1 MAQSNYEY
9 FEDLPRTS
17 IRYRD
22 FAGKGFDGDTPGKVR
37 PAICIWIDDEEQAE
51 RMKRDGWNISYK
63 PRQGYEEDQPCVRLQ
78 MFWKAHPTAFMKV
91 GNSPNQR
98 LTEETISC
106 LDNIDIL
113 SVDIK
118 AHWFETQKNRNVFH
132 TGCLDTVRIV
142 VREDRL
148 ERKMRMEDEAAVD
161 EEVPFE

>member
-1 MAQSNYEY
+1 MQVPPMYSALKVNGKKLYE
-9 FEDLPRTS
+9 L
-17 IRYRD
+17 
-22 FAGKGFDGDTPGKVR
+22 A
-37 PAICIWIDDEEQAE
+37 
-51 RMKRDGWNISYK
+51 
-63 PRQGYEEDQPCVRLQ
+63 RQGIEVER
-78 MFWKAHPTAFMKV
+78 KARKV
-91 GNSPNQR
+91 TINS
-98 LTEETISC
+98 
-106 LDNIDIL
+106 IDIL